1 MSNNNKS
8 LFYLPS
14 IRLDYDEDSFEK
26 LMKNVEKIFRNSK
39 YYNLWVSLQREKDLR
54 CIVSG
59 VSYED
64 GGDLE
69 LHHYPYTLFSIT
81 RRI

>member
-1 MSNNNKS
+1 MKNS
-8 LFYLPS
+8 LPFYLPT

-39 YYNLWVSLQREKDLR
+39 YYNLWVSMQREKKLK

-59 VSYED
+59 IGFDD
-64 GGDLE
+64 GGDIE